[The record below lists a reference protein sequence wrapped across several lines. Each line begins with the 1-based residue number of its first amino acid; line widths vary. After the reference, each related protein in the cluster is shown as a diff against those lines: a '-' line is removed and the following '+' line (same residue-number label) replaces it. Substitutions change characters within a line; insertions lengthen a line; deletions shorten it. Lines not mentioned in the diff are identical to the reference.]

1 MTSQRLLVAV
11 FTVSCIVLSTGN
23 HVNATT
29 LTYPGR
35 VWNTIQGECPSDV
48 QREAVISEV
57 TEDIRN
63 LLHQLG
69 KWVHIYIAMASRPI
83 CKEMW
88 SINCS
93 CMLLIADF
101 HKLGRH
107 VCLEKCMPSLEI
119 CRDMAREII
128 NGGL

>member
-11 FTVSCIVLSTGN
+11 FTVSCIALSTGN
-23 HVNATT
+23 HDNTTT

-35 VWNTIQGECPSDV
+35 VLNTTQGECPSDV
-48 QREAVISEV
+48 QRETVIAEV
-57 TEDIRN
+57 NEDICN

-69 KWVHIYIAMASRPI
+69 KWVHIYIATGSRPI

-93 CMLLIADF
+93 CMLLNRVSCRFSDV
-101 HKLGRH
+101 RTP
-107 VCLEKCMPSLEI
+107 CMFGHMYAKSWRYVEI
-119 CRDMAREII
+119 W
-128 NGGL
+128 